1 MKENDNISSKKKEET
16 SIEKKEETSLT
27 NADYQRNRLF
37 KKGINLMADEKLEE
51 ASSTFEMILRTD
63 PNDVEAMLK
72 LGYSR
77 FHLDDYSESMRVYD
91 KVLDIDITN
100 SEAWNLKSLVFYEK
114 KNFAKAL
121 DSAEKALD
129 SDPTYDMAWY
139 NKACY
144 LSLMNQIPDSLESLK
159 RSIEIDV
166 KNARKA
172 VKDKDF
178 VNVRTEEG
186 FKRIIEVV
194 VIESLRQGYHTIGAI
209 VWTTFLSKEDTQ
221 KCLNELIEKGL
232 VIKSHKRQ
240 GFNQM
245 IPIYDLEPEMGK
257 KLGAKKRSLLGP
269 KTKSKLTAPVK
280 NLKEIGLAVQSIKTS
295 IQDENVEKTL
305 ENLQTFI
312 DPAMC
317 GEQMIEEFLEEH
329 RDIRLYKVRLQDR
342 GEDFL
347 IDNKRKML
355 EFFDN
360 IEIRVTK
367 KLRTNITQN

>member
-1 MKENDNISSKKKEET
+1 
-16 SIEKKEETSLT
+16 
-27 NADYQRNRLF
+27 
-37 KKGINLMADEKLEE
+37 
-51 ASSTFEMILRTD
+51 
-63 PNDVEAMLK
+63 
-72 LGYSR
+72 
-77 FHLDDYSESMRVYD
+77 
-91 KVLDIDITN
+91 
-100 SEAWNLKSLVFYEK
+100 
-114 KNFAKAL
+114 
-121 DSAEKALD
+121 
-129 SDPTYDMAWY
+129 
-139 NKACY
+139 
-144 LSLMNQIPDSLESLK
+144 
-159 RSIEIDV
+159 
-166 KNARKA
+166 
-172 VKDKDF
+172 
-178 VNVRTEEG
+178 
-186 FKRIIEVV
+186 
-194 VIESLRQGYHTIGAI
+194 
-209 VWTTFLSKEDTQ
+209 
-221 KCLNELIEKGL
+221 
-232 VIKSHKRQ
+232 
-240 GFNQM
+240 M

-329 RDIRLYKVRLQDR
+329 RDIRLYKVRLDDR

>member
-1 MKENDNISSKKKEET
+1 MDGVPTNIDSKKEFPPPKCNGSNRTFTHSHKE
-16 SIEKKEETSLT
+16 I
-27 NADYQRNRLF
+27 Y
-37 KKGINLMADEKLEE
+37 
-51 ASSTFEMILRTD
+51 SS
-63 PNDVEAMLK
+63 
-72 LGYSR
+72 
-77 FHLDDYSESMRVYD
+77 
-91 KVLDIDITN
+91 
-100 SEAWNLKSLVFYEK
+100 
-114 KNFAKAL
+114 
-121 DSAEKALD
+121 
-129 SDPTYDMAWY
+129 
-139 NKACY
+139 
-144 LSLMNQIPDSLESLK
+144 
-159 RSIEIDV
+159 
-166 KNARKA
+166 
-172 VKDKDF
+172 KDKDF

-232 VIKSHKRQ
+232 VIKSYKRQ

-269 KTKSKLTAPVK
+269 KTKTKMTAPVK
-280 NLKEIGLAVQSIKTS
+280 NLKEIGLAVQSIKSS
-295 IQDENVEKTL
+295 IQDEDVERTL
-305 ENLQTFI
+305 SDLQVFI

-329 RDIRLYKVRLQDR
+329 RDIRLYKVRLEDR
-342 GEDFL
+342 GVDFL

>member
-1 MKENDNISSKKKEET
+1 MKKKNDNSLKKIDET
-16 SIEKKEETSLT
+16 GLT

-37 KKGINLMADEKLEE
+37 KKGINFMADEKLEE
-51 ASSTFEMILRTD
+51 ASRAFEMILRTD
-63 PNDVEAMLK
+63 PNDVESMLK

-77 FHLDDYSESMRVYD
+77 FHLDDYSEAMRVYD
-91 KVLDIDITN
+91 KILDIDITN
-100 SEAWNLKSLVFYEK
+100 PEAWNLKSLVYYEK

-121 DSAEKALD
+121 DSVEKALD

-178 VNVRTEEG
+178 SNVRTEEG
-186 FKRIIEVV
+186 FKGIIEVV

-221 KCLNELIEKGL
+221 KCLNELIERGV

-245 IPIYDLEPEMGK
+245 IPIYDLEPDMAK
-257 KLGAKKRSLLGP
+257 KLGAKKRGLLGV
-269 KTKSKLTAPVK
+269 KTKKITIPVK
-280 NLKEIGLAVQSIKTS
+280 NLKEIGLAIQSTKSS
-295 IQDENVEKTL
+295 IEDEDVEKTL
-305 ENLQTFI
+305 ENFQAFI

-329 RDIRLYKVRLQDR
+329 REIRLYKVRLDER
-342 GEDFL
+342 GKDFL
-347 IDNKRKML
+347 TQNKQKMV
-355 EFFDN
+355 EFLDN

-367 KLRTNITQN
+367 KLRTDIAQN

>member
-1 MKENDNISSKKKEET
+1 MS
-16 SIEKKEETSLT
+16 
-27 NADYQRNRLF
+27 
-37 KKGINLMADEKLEE
+37 
-51 ASSTFEMILRTD
+51 
-63 PNDVEAMLK
+63 
-72 LGYSR
+72 
-77 FHLDDYSESMRVYD
+77 
-91 KVLDIDITN
+91 
-100 SEAWNLKSLVFYEK
+100 
-114 KNFAKAL
+114 
-121 DSAEKALD
+121 
-129 SDPTYDMAWY
+129 
-139 NKACY
+139 
-144 LSLMNQIPDSLESLK
+144 QIPDSLESLK

-178 VNVRTEEG
+178 INVRTEEG

-221 KCLNELIEKGL
+221 KSLNELIEKGL

-257 KLGAKKRSLLGP
+257 KLGARKRSLLGSKQ
-269 KTKSKLTAPVK
+269 KTKLTAPVK
-280 NLKEIGLAVQSIKTS
+280 NLKEIGLAIQTIKSSINE
-295 IQDENVEKTL
+295 ENVQQTL
-305 ENLQTFI
+305 ENLQVFI
-312 DPAMC
+312 DPSMC

-329 RDIRLYKVRLQDR
+329 RDIRLYKVRLEER
-342 GEDFL
+342 GSDFL
-347 IDNKRKML
+347 VENKRKML

-367 KLRTNITQN
+367 KLRTNIT

>member
-1 MKENDNISSKKKEET
+1 MQRIILHLDLDYFYAQVEET
-16 SIEKKEETSLT
+16 QNPDIKDKPIVVCQYSGRTDDSGAVATTNYIARKFNVKSGLPIKTAKNLLQNTDSVFISANHELYESISETIMNIIRKYSDKFEQLSIDEACIDIS
-27 NADYQRNRLF
+27 NKINNDYQDAIKYGNTLQDEI
-37 KKGINLMADEKLEE
+37 KNSEKLTC
-51 ASSTFEMILRTD
+51 SIGIG
-63 PNDVEAMLK
+63 PNKLIAKMAADSNKPNGTTVITPDNVEDFLFPQQVNK
-72 LGYSR
+72 LYG
-77 FHLDDYSESMRVYD
+77 
-91 KVLDIDITN
+91 I
-100 SEAWNLKSLVFYEK
+100 
-114 KNFAKAL
+114 
-121 DSAEKALD
+121 
-129 SDPTYDMAWY
+129 
-139 NKACY
+139 
-144 LSLMNQIPDSLESLK
+144 
-159 RSIEIDV
+159 
-166 KNARKA
+166 
-172 VKDKDF
+172 
-178 VNVRTEEG
+178 
-186 FKRIIEVV
+186 
-194 VIESLRQGYHTIGAI
+194 
-209 VWTTFLSKEDTQ
+209 
-221 KCLNELIEKGL
+221 
-232 VIKSHKRQ
+232 
-240 GFNQM
+240 
-245 IPIYDLEPEMGK
+245 
-257 KLGAKKRSLLGP
+257 GP